1 MADVS
6 PALVDELLASQLDLL
21 RLEAGVRA
29 RVVTLL
35 DRLQRELVARLAAED
50 LTDFNKARI
59 NSLIAQ
65 ISEVIDSYYLRVS
78 GESQAG
84 MDAAAQA
91 HVNQVIESLSN
102 HFVANLDAS
111 LPTATFMERLS
122 TNSLIFGAPSSD
134 WWERQAQDTAFRF
147 ANVVRQG
154 IVEGATNE
162 EIVARV
168 AGRRGFPG
176 IMDISR
182 THARGLVHT
191 SIQEVASEAR
201 METYRKNA
209 DVIEGIRQVS
219 TLDSHTTEICIAYDG
234 AEFDL
239 EGEPLEGTDLPY
251 NGGTPRHWACRSIEV
266 PITKTFRELGID
278 IPEPG
283 GGTRAS
289 ADGQVPANTTFAD
302 FLDRMGTAFQ
312 DETLGP
318 GRAQLWRDDKITLTQ
333 LLDLSGNPLS
343 LEELQAK
350 YG

>member
-29 RVVTLL
+29 RVISLL

-50 LTDFNKARI
+50 LTSFNKARI
-59 NSLIAQ
+59 NSLISQ
-65 ISEVIDSYYLRVS
+65 ITTVIDSYYERAS

-84 MDAAAQA
+84 MGAAARAQ
-91 HVNQVIESLSN
+91 VNQVIESLSD
-102 HFVANLDAS
+102 HFIANIDAS
-111 LPTATFMERLS
+111 LPSTTFMERLS
-122 TNSLIFGAPSSD
+122 TNALLFGAPSSD

-154 IVEGATNE
+154 IIEGETNE
-162 EIVARV
+162 GIVARV
-168 AGRRGFPG
+168 AGRRGHPG

-191 SIQEVASEAR
+191 SIQEAASEAR
-201 METYRKNA
+201 METFRKNA
-209 DVIEGIRQVS
+209 DVITGIRQVS

-239 EGEPLEGTDLPY
+239 DGEPLEGTDLPY
-251 NGGTPRHWACRSIEV
+251 NGGVPRHWGCRSVEV
-266 PITKTFRELGID
+266 PITKSFQDLGLD

-283 GGTRAS
+283 GGERAS
-289 ADGQVPANTTFAD
+289 ADGPVKASTTFEQ
-302 FLDRMGTAFQ
+302 FLERMGKDFQ

-318 GRAQLWRDDKITLTQ
+318 GRAQLWRDGTITLQQ
-333 LLDLSGNPLS
+333 LLDLNGNPLS
-343 LEELQAK
+343 LEELEAK
-350 YG
+350 YA

>member
-29 RVVTLL
+29 RVISMLN
-35 DRLQRELVARLAAED
+35 RLQRELVARLAAED
-50 LTDFNKARI
+50 LTSFNKARI
-59 NSLIAQ
+59 NSLISQ
-65 ISEVIDSYYLRVS
+65 ITVVIDSYYDRVS

-84 MDAAAQA
+84 MGAAARAQ
-91 HVNQVIESLSN
+91 VNQVIESLSN
-102 HFVANLDAS
+102 HFIANIDAS
-111 LPTATFMERLS
+111 LPSLTFMERLS
-122 TNSLIFGAPSSD
+122 TNALIFGAPSAD

-147 ANVVRQG
+147 ANALRQG
-154 IVEGATNE
+154 IIQGETNE
-162 EIVARV
+162 QIVARV

-191 SIQEVASEAR
+191 SIQEVAAQAR
-201 METYRKNA
+201 METFRKNS
-209 DVIEGIRQVS
+209 DIITGIRQVS

-251 NGGTPRHWACRSIEV
+251 NGGVPRHWGCRSVEV
-266 PITKTFRELGID
+266 PITKSFQELGID

-283 GGTRAS
+283 GGERAS
-289 ADGQVPANTTFAD
+289 ADGPVKASTTFEQ

-318 GRAQLWRDDKITLTQ
+318 GRAQLWRDDKITLAQ
-333 LLDLSGNPLS
+333 LLDLNGNPLS
-343 LEELQAK
+343 LEELEAK
-350 YG
+350 YA